1 MKTKQLIK
9 VLLGFIPCVLFLAFI
24 NIALLAAAYMPIW
37 AALPLFVFV
46 SCIMW
51 KELK

>member
-1 MKTKQLIK
+1 MKTKLLVK
-9 VLLGFIPCVLFLAFI
+9 VLLGFIPCVLFLAFL

-37 AALPLFVFV
+37 AALPLFIFV
-46 SCIMW
+46 SYVTW

>member
-1 MKTKQLIK
+1 MKTKLFVKI
-9 VLLGFIPCVLFLAFI
+9 LLGFIPCVLFLAFI
-24 NIALLAAAYMPIW
+24 NIALLAAAYMPLW

-46 SCIMW
+46 VCIMW

>member
-1 MKTKQLIK
+1 MKTKFLLK

>member
-1 MKTKQLIK
+1 MKTKFLVK

-24 NIALLAAAYMPIW
+24 NITLLAVAYMPIW

-46 SCIMW
+46 VCVMW

>member
-1 MKTKQLIK
+1 MKTELLVKI
-9 VLLGFIPCVLFLAFI
+9 LLGFIPCILFLVFI
-24 NIALLAAAYMPIW
+24 NITLLAATYMPIW

-46 SCIMW
+46 VCIMW

>member
-1 MKTKQLIK
+1 MNTKLLVK

-24 NIALLAAAYMPIW
+24 NIAVLAATYMPIW
-37 AALPLFVFV
+37 AALPLFAFV
-46 SCIMW
+46 VCIMW

>member
-1 MKTKQLIK
+1 MKTKLFVK

-24 NIALLAAAYMPIW
+24 NITLLAATYMPIW
-37 AALPLFVFV
+37 AALPLFVFDV
-46 SCIMW
+46 CIMW

>member
-1 MKTKQLIK
+1 MKTKLLVK

-24 NIALLAAAYMPIW
+24 NITLLAATYMPIW

-46 SCIMW
+46 VCIIL

>member
-1 MKTKQLIK
+1 MKMKFLVK
-9 VLLGFIPCVLFLAFI
+9 VLLGFIPCILFLAFI
-24 NIALLAAAYMPIW
+24 NITLLAATYMPIW

-46 SCIMW
+46 VCVMW

>member
-1 MKTKQLIK
+1 MKTKFLVK
-9 VLLGFIPCVLFLAFI
+9 VLLGFIPCVLFLALI
-24 NIALLAAAYMPIW
+24 NIALLAATYMPIW

-46 SCIMW
+46 VCIMW

>member
-1 MKTKQLIK
+1 MRTKLLVK

-24 NIALLAAAYMPIW
+24 NITLLVATYMPLW
-37 AALPLFVFV
+37 AALPLFAFV
-46 SCIMW
+46 VCVMW